1 MIREN
6 LSLGQI
12 VKSIA
17 GRDEGRYFFI
27 VGFSGE
33 DVLIANGRERKISK
47 PKLKKVK
54 HVKKLNIVDKEVK
67 DLLSLGEKPTDASL
81 REKIASYAVRS
92 D

>member
-6 LSLGQI
+6 LSLGQL
-12 VKSIA
+12 VRSVA

-27 VGFSGE
+27 VGFSDE

-47 PKLKKVK
+47 PKLKKIK
-54 HVKKLNIVDKEVK
+54 HIKKLNIVDKEVK
-67 DLLSLGEKPTDASL
+67 DILSLGEKPTDASL
-81 REKIASYAVRS
+81 REKIASYVVRS